1 MASTTLA
8 GLKRIFFDSIFE
20 RSYWTWRKHPLI
32 VVPSMLGTAIS
43 VIEQSI
49 VTLGVMVLLISL
61 ATRGLLS
68 GFLSQLNQQGAGFNL
83 LQNSSYA
90 SLIIPIVVLSIIGVL
105 LTTILGAG
113 FVYSSEYGIYLEAWS
128 RDKVSMGSIIH
139 HGARRWRAMAWT
151 FFLSNLITWG
161 PLALGF
167 LLFIL
172 AAPNATSF
180 TGFAALAASSVLIYL
195 GLGTSLFLSLFIVY
209 SYPAVVVDNVSGLQA
224 IRKSFGV

>member
-1 MASTTLA
+1 MAGTSLA

-49 VTLGVMVLLISL
+49 VTLGLMVLLVSL

-90 SLIIPIVVLSIIGVL
+90 SLVIPIAVLSIIGVL
-105 LTTILGAG
+105 LTAILGAG

-128 RDKVSMGSIIH
+128 REKVSMGSIIH
-139 HGARRWRAMAWT
+139 HGARRWKAMAWT
-151 FFLSNLITWG
+151 FFLSNLITG
-161 PLALGF
+161 A
-167 LLFIL
+167 
-172 AAPNATSF
+172 
-180 TGFAALAASSVLIYL
+180 
-195 GLGTSLFLSLFIVY
+195 
-209 SYPAVVVDNVSGLQA
+209 
-224 IRKSFGV
+224 R